1 MSKVHFLIGH
11 TSTEALNTDQT
22 ALVILPETISP
33 AAVPTYS
40 GQLYEGVK
48 VLLKLGS
55 EKNIF
60 TTHFLPY
67 LGAVDK
73 NALAA
78 KKSDLHA
85 GYLVCLFLKAACLE
99 TRFSLSAFFLAL
111 RLEATVFLTG
121 SFS

>member
-67 LGAVDK
+67 LGYGRRLM
-73 NALAA
+73 N
-78 KKSDLHA
+78 
-85 GYLVCLFLKAACLE
+85 LVVTCQNGPAFL
-99 TRFSLSAFFLAL
+99 
-111 RLEATVFLTG
+111 
-121 SFS
+121 